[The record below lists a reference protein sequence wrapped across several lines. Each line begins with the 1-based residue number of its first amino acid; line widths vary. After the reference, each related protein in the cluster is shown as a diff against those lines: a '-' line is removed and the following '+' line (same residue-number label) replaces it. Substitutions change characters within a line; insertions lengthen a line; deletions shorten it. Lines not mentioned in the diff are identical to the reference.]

1 MADFFVNIGLP
12 FVVALI
18 LISIVFTFVKIILD
32 MFKLT
37 FGIIRVVGFVAV
49 YYFVGQ
55 YVLTLLEESVFT
67 NMNEYVRMLYIP
79 VQTIMDLFW

>member
-18 LISIVFTFVKIILD
+18 LISVVFTFVKIILD

-79 VQTIMDLFW
+79 VQTIMDLF